1 VTQAAL
7 IDELRR
13 ARWFGGKSRAIR
25 AVSVLDRAGWAPS
38 SALRLVS
45 VVYESGSAETYV
57 LAERFD
63 QPSVGR
69 SLLQQ
74 FHGARIPTERGGALV
89 FESTHLL
96 HAIDAARTEPISQL
110 TGEQSNSSLRF
121 GDTLMLKLFR
131 RFQFGPNPE
140 VEIGWFLT
148 EHTDFHGTP
157 AVVGSLEYHAPDGQV
172 ASMALLQE
180 FRSNVGDAWRTTLA
194 RLADVLAGGDATA
207 SIASLRKLG
216 EVTGALH
223 VALDQP
229 CGRTEFDSEPITE
242 HDCREWARAVRHEVQ
257 LAAEALLTHG
267 VRVPLDPLL
276 GRAEGIYALQDSYKT
291 RHHGDYHLGQVLE
304 TPEGEFVIIDFE
316 GEPSKPLSVRREKR
330 SPLRDVA
337 GMLRSFDY
345 ARNAALRAGDADDP
359 QRIARASKWYARARA
374 AFLDAYLHTVSRSAP
389 HLLPNDIDPP
399 LTALELEKAAYEVL
413 YELNNR
419 PDWLAIPLA
428 AIR

>member
-1 VTQAAL
+1 GVARRTRPRVGHRRRSAVCGARFSERRALHVARQLQLGAPRPVCPARARVPRRNRALVVAQASL
-7 IDELRR
+7 IDELRA
-13 ARWFGGKSRAIR
+13 ARWFGGKSRGIR
-25 AVSVLDRAGWAPS
+25 SVAVVDRVRWTPES
-38 SALRLVS
+38 TLRLVD
-45 VVYESGSAETYV
+45 VVYADGGVETYV
-57 LAERFD
+57 LAERLEE
-63 QPSVGR
+63 PAVGHV
-69 SLLQQ
+69 LLRQ
-74 FHGARIPTERGGALV
+74 FAGAEVRTERGGRSVCAP
-89 FESTHLL
+89 THLRPG
-96 HAIDAARTEPISQL
+96 IDQQGIEPMAQL
-110 TGEQSNSSLRF
+110 RAEQSNTSIRF
-121 GDTLMLKLFR
+121 GDALMLKLFR

-157 AVVGSLEYHAPDGQV
+157 AVVGSLEYHAPNGQV

-229 CGRTEFDSEPITE
+229 CGRMEFDSEPITE
-242 HDCREWARAVRHEVQ
+242 HDCRAWARAVRHEVQ

-276 GRAEGIYALQDSYKT
+276 GRAEGVYALQDSYKT

-345 ARNAALRAGDADDP
+345 ARNAALRAGDANDP
-359 QRIARASKWYARARA
+359 QRIARASK
-374 AFLDAYLHTVSRSAP
+374 SSA
-389 HLLPNDIDPP
+389 
-399 LTALELEKAAYEVL
+399 
-413 YELNNR
+413 
-419 PDWLAIPLA
+419 
-428 AIR
+428 